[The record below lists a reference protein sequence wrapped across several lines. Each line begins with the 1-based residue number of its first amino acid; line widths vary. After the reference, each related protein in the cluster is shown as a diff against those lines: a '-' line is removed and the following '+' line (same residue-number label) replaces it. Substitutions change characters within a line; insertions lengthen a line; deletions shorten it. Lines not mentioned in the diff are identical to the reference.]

1 MDGLSQKQKDIF
13 SYIKRF
19 MQDKGYPPA
28 IRDIQHDLKISSTS
42 VVAYNLNKLVSLKML
57 ERDPKNA
64 RGIKLAQAYMEEA
77 PKPSANTRH
86 VPFVGFISAGSPI
99 PSPDQADPSSV
110 EEVPA
115 DLVPERI
122 GDVYALRV
130 RGNSMVDALISDGD
144 LILMRYTPQ
153 IENGQMAAVRVIDR
167 DEVTLKK
174 IYFEGDK
181 IRLQPANPTMEPWTE
196 NAGNVEVQGRVVG
209 VVRSML

>member
-28 IRDIQHDLKISSTS
+28 IRDIQNDLKISSTS

-64 RGIKLAQAYMEEA
+64 RGIKLPQTLMQEA
-77 PKPSANTRH
+77 SKPSGNTRQ
-86 VPFVGFISAGSPI
+86 VPFVGYISAGSPI
-99 PSPDQADPSSV
+99 PSPDQADPASV

-115 DLVPERI
+115 DLVPERV